1 MSVDIET
8 LGVAVD
14 TSGLKDAQQEFKKTT
29 KAGEE
34 TADAADKVGGR
45 FKALDSAIG
54 GVTKML
60 AGIGVTMVAKQLAQ
74 MADTVTLMDAR
85 LKLAIGS
92 GADYAKAQE
101 DIYAIAQKNNMGLAE
116 TAELYTKLH
125 EPVKL
130 LGGGVKETSAITEA
144 FALTMKVGGANA
156 QAAASATLQFAQAM
170 GKGSLSGDEFNSIA
184 EASPRLLKALAEG
197 MGVPIGK
204 LKEMGSEGK
213 LTADVVGNALVG
225 SLETLRSESE
235 QIPLTIGAAFQSAA
249 NMALD
254 LVGTFDKLTGTSGG
268 VAQMISSALEP
279 ALRSLFSVA
288 VGVYQAFQTLG
299 TAIGGVFAAIG
310 AALSGDFKGAKQILS
325 EMSDDITAGW
335 AKSGQAISDVWNKT
349 GVAAGVA
356 ASEVKKLKG
365 SLEASGAEKNK
376 AAAAAKKLADEYD
389 NLIAK
394 IYGKDNGTD
403 PDFIKNLKLIETQ
416 GLKVGK
422 SMEVIRKEQEAYI
435 KLQPYA
441 IKEQEKLNKEYE
453 DAVKGLDGM
462 LDAQEKNVDT
472 LKKQVEQERFA
483 VESMGL
489 NKEAVVELEIA
500 KLNETAA
507 QKERLAALA
516 DDIDLS
522 GETGKAYREQAR
534 LLREL
539 GDLKRQGAVK
549 DTAMTKAKEAADE
562 WTKMTDGI
570 NQTLTDALM
579 RGFESGKGFAENL
592 RDTVVNMFKT
602 LVLRPV
608 ISGVLNVA
616 MGAGAQML
624 GLGGGSSG
632 GGGLSNMLGMASN
645 AGSML
650 SLGSQWAAGA
660 MSGANVA
667 GSMFANM
674 TGTGIDGLLAANG
687 AYGTAAGGGGGFMA
701 GAAQALPWV
710 AGGLLVANALGL
722 FRKTK
727 KVGYGLTGTLGE
739 GDIEGYDLMR
749 KSGTL
754 FSGPSY
760 SIRNTGVAEQSGA
773 LQSAYSAM
781 RTNVAN
787 MAELLGASSE
797 AIRVRTMTLGSDVLH
812 NDTGGIGLKLDGLS
826 AEEAA
831 AKVQEALQAANEELV
846 KMIPGLEAFAKEGE
860 TAVQTLE
867 RLAAIQSVSETLN
880 QFGGIF
886 SVIAGSSIEA
896 RESLIGLA
904 GGIDALVSQANQFVK
919 DYYSLD
925 EQAGIN
931 ANAIAAA
938 LTNVGLSISDLA
950 GKEDFRALVESL
962 NPEDSTQREQLAALL
977 QIAPNFAEL
986 SKYLQENNMTLED
999 AMKNAPDV
1007 PILQA
1012 ILDPSQVTAQATQQ
1026 MVSQLSGIEGQL
1038 GGIQQAADAAASA
1051 AGAAAAAAG
1060 SAAAAAGSAAGA
1072 AAAAASDA
1080 ALTASQPGYSYDFGG
1095 A

>member
-225 SLETLRSESE
+225 SLEKLRGESE

-279 ALRSLFSVA
+279 ALKSLFSVA

-310 AALSGDFKGAKQILS
+310 AALAGDFKGAKQILS

-365 SLEASGAEKNK
+365 SLEASEAEKKK

-389 NLIAK
+389 SLIAK

-422 SMEVIRKEQEAYI
+422 SMEVIRREQEAYI

-462 LDAQEKNVDT
+462 LDAQEKNVDA

-489 NKEAVVELEIA
+489 SKEAVVELEIA

-522 GETGKAYREQAR
+522 GETGRAYREQAR

-602 LVLRPV
+602 MVLRPM
-608 ISGVLNVA
+608 ISGIVTGGTNALLGAFGMSSPGSAAGQGAASGAGNMGMNLITSTMGTFGSYMA
-616 MGAGAQML
+616 TGFMNTIAGTGAGA
-624 GLGGGSSG
+624 GFS
-632 GGGLSNMLGMASN
+632 
-645 AGSML
+645 
-650 SLGSQWAAGA
+650 
-660 MSGANVA
+660 
-667 GSMFANM
+667 
-674 TGTGIDGLLAANG
+674 
-687 AYGTAAGGGGGFMA
+687 AAGGLMQAGQYSA
-701 GAAQALPWV
+701 GAGMGIGAAMPYVAVAALI
-710 AGGLLVANALGL
+710 GNALGL

-749 KSGTL
+749 RSGTL

-760 SIRNTGVAEQSGA
+760 SLKNTGVAEQSGA

-962 NPEDSTQREQLAALL
+962 NPEDSAQREQLAALL

-986 SKYLQENNMTLED
+986 SRYLQENNMTLED

-1080 ALTASQPGYSYDFGG
+1080 ALTASQPGYNYEFGG

>member
-8 LGVAVD
+8 LGVQVD
-14 TSGLKDAQQEFKKTT
+14 TSGLKEAQQEFKKTT

-225 SLETLRSESE
+225 SLEKLRGESE

-279 ALRSLFSVA
+279 ALKSLFSVA

-310 AALSGDFKGAKQILS
+310 AALAGDFKGAKQILS

-365 SLEASGAEKNK
+365 SLEASEAEKKK

-389 NLIAK
+389 SLIAK

-489 NKEAVVELEIA
+489 SKEAVVELEIA

-522 GETGKAYREQAR
+522 GETGRAYREQAR

-602 LVLRPV
+602 MVLRPM
-608 ISGVLNVA
+608 ISGIVTGGTNALLGAFGMSSPGSAAGQGAASGAGNMGMNLITSTMGTFGSYMA
-616 MGAGAQML
+616 TGFMNTIAGTGAGA
-624 GLGGGSSG
+624 GFS
-632 GGGLSNMLGMASN
+632 
-645 AGSML
+645 
-650 SLGSQWAAGA
+650 
-660 MSGANVA
+660 
-667 GSMFANM
+667 
-674 TGTGIDGLLAANG
+674 
-687 AYGTAAGGGGGFMA
+687 AAGGLMQAGQYSA
-701 GAAQALPWV
+701 GAGMGIGAAMPYVAVAALI
-710 AGGLLVANALGL
+710 GNALGL

-749 KSGTL
+749 RSGTL

-787 MAELLGASSE
+787 MADLLGASSE

-904 GGIDALVSQANQFVK
+904 GGIDALVNQANQFVK

-1038 GGIQQAADAAASA
+1038 GGIQQAADAAAA
-1051 AGAAAAAAG
+1051 AASAAAAAAG
-1060 SAAAAAGSAAGA
+1060 SAASAAGSAAGA

-1080 ALTASQPGYSYDFGG
+1080 ALTASQPGYNYEFGG

>member
-8 LGVAVD
+8 LGVQVD
-14 TSGLKDAQQEFKKTT
+14 TSGLKEAQQEFKKTT

-225 SLETLRSESE
+225 SLEKLRGESE

-279 ALRSLFSVA
+279 ALKSLFSVA

-310 AALSGDFKGAKQILS
+310 AALAGDFKGAKQILG
-325 EMSDDITAGW
+325 EMSNDITAGW

-365 SLEASGAEKNK
+365 SLEASDAEKKK

-489 NKEAVVELEIA
+489 SKEAVVELEIA

-602 LVLRPV
+602 MVLRPM
-608 ISGVLNVA
+608 ISGIVTGGTNALLGAFGMSSPGSAAGQGAASGAGNMGMNLITSTMGTFGSYMA
-616 MGAGAQML
+616 TGFMNTIAGTGAGA
-624 GLGGGSSG
+624 GFS
-632 GGGLSNMLGMASN
+632 
-645 AGSML
+645 
-650 SLGSQWAAGA
+650 
-660 MSGANVA
+660 
-667 GSMFANM
+667 
-674 TGTGIDGLLAANG
+674 
-687 AYGTAAGGGGGFMA
+687 AAGGLMQAGQYSA
-701 GAAQALPWV
+701 GAGMGIGAAMPYVAVAALI
-710 AGGLLVANALGL
+710 GNALGL

-760 SIRNTGVAEQSGA
+760 SIKNTGVAEQSGA

-962 NPEDSTQREQLAALL
+962 NPEDSAQREQLAALL

-1038 GGIQQAADAAASA
+1038 GGIQQAADAAAA
-1051 AGAAAAAAG
+1051 AASAAAAAAG
-1060 SAAAAAGSAAGA
+1060 SAASAAGSAAGA

-1080 ALTASQPGYSYDFGG
+1080 ALTASQPGYNYEFGG